1 MSLPILTQQ
10 GNDSSIDPNDA
21 AEASLHISSMCGGA
35 CWDGNLLQAPL
46 SLSLWSSFLVEKALH
61 CQVGFAY
68 MMRIIGRLKWDT
80 SVRLTSYTD
89 WPKKC
94 VCVLLKIASPFPP
107 RRFAFRFSPMVFL
120 YLSTVI
126 PSIWFLELSLLQY
139 KLPVNISSGP
149 ELEELLA
156 HIPISAVG
164 ITLQPPPQQQL
175 TDTWSQIRCESLG
188 NNTL

>member
-1 MSLPILTQQ
+1 MKSQSIYATLTPFQTVVSCMAQGPELNEHKHWMTSAPHPSKGWQEIMPLPILTQQ
-10 GNDSSIDPNDA
+10 RNDSSINPNDT

-46 SLSLWSSFLVEKALH
+46 SLSLWSSFLMEKALH

-94 VCVLLKIASPFPP
+94 VCVAKNSFP
-107 RRFAFRFSPMVFL
+107 L
-120 YLSTVI
+120 
-126 PSIWFLELSLLQY
+126 PSSSL
-139 KLPVNISSGP
+139 
-149 ELEELLA
+149 
-156 HIPISAVG
+156 
-164 ITLQPPPQQQL
+164 
-175 TDTWSQIRCESLG
+175 CF
-188 NNTL
+188 